1 MSWQPHTDQWY
12 ISQLRKEQNKLR
24 DIVYKTNLKN
34 TTGIDLGGLGGVSG
48 ASTTGAIGISRFQPF
63 EAVITNIDQTGA
75 TTSDYDRIH
84 ATTVMIICKPAGSGN
99 NPSATNPQIKW
110 VDHTSGDGQLLMLT
124 PQEGTTLTLEA
135 GGNINIGSN
144 TTVSDDEIMYLL
156 WLNEHPTD
164 NSTTG
169 SYNLLKLTT
178 GGTSGANTSLS
189 NLSGT
194 AINTDLAPPT
204 SGTGLLDLGKS
215 NKQWKDLWIDGVAY
229 IDGLGQDLEMN
240 SLSLLETGRIYFN
253 TMSASTTNGTIW
265 FDGTHIKCRTNSAE
279 KILSNIG
286 SGGSTS
292 FVGFTADDDLAMGT
306 YNINNL
312 DQLIFG
318 TGGSTT
324 SPSWDNADHGLEV
337 DSSGN
342 LEYNVPSGEV
352 HDFRINGDRAV
363 SIASSYIFIDTGVT
377 QIMQNDCYIRANG
390 NTDYIAF
397 HCSNGSNAGSKGAV
411 EIPYDE
417 STTYPSSQ
425 STLDGLFG
433 TDQGSIGVYED
444 TNATVNYRV
453 KFYYRGDDGW
463 YQISGAKV

>member
-1 MSWQPHTDQWY
+1 M
-12 ISQLRKEQNKLR
+12 
-24 DIVYKTNLKN
+24 
-34 TTGIDLGGLGGVSG
+34 
-48 ASTTGAIGISRFQPF
+48 
-63 EAVITNIDQTGA
+63 
-75 TTSDYDRIH
+75 
-84 ATTVMIICKPAGSGN
+84 
-99 NPSATNPQIKW
+99 
-110 VDHTSGDGQLLMLT
+110 
-124 PQEGTTLTLEA
+124 
-135 GGNINIGSN
+135 
-144 TTVSDDEIMYLL
+144 
-156 WLNEHPTD
+156 
-164 NSTTG
+164 
-169 SYNLLKLTT
+169 
-178 GGTSGANTSLS
+178 
-189 NLSGT
+189 
-194 AINTDLAPPT
+194 
-204 SGTGLLDLGKS
+204 
-215 NKQWKDLWIDGVAY
+215 
-229 IDGLGQDLEMN
+229 
-240 SLSLLETGRIYFN
+240 SLLETGRIRFN
-253 TMSASTTNGTIW
+253 NFGSTPTDNGTIW

-324 SPSWDNADHGLEV
+324 SPSWNNADHGLEV

-390 NTDYIAF
+390 NSDYIAF

-444 TNATVNYRV
+444 TNATANYRV